1 MTGTRR
7 DVWTLTGVAKP
18 WDPITRA
25 YARAIATM
33 QSRPATDPTSWTF
46 QAAIHGSYSP
56 PPSGALWNECQH
68 ASWFFLPW
76 HRMYLFYFERIV
88 RAAVV
93 ENGDDTTLDG
103 PFALPYWNYDQP
115 APRNTLPI
123 PFRPATAPPDGM
135 TSNPLNPGPG
145 RRRASI
151 ANGAQLSPLVT
162 SSATAM
168 ATISFSGP
176 PGSGFGGEVSPPMQF
191 NGGFGALEQTPH
203 NVIHVQV
210 GGTNNPPCLAGLMID
225 PGCAALDPIF
235 WLHHAN
241 IDRLWN
247 RWIALGGGRLNPTD
261 ASWLE
266 QPFTLYDET
275 GAEVTLTCADVLD
288 AATQLDYV
296 YDDDEAP
303 EERARV
309 AAAMASAPPPPSR
322 ESARPPQLVAATDQP
337 VTLTGRPASVTLAVP
352 ASTRERV
359 ARESVSAVAGAAA
372 SGGRSAIFLN
382 VEDIDAPKNPGVVYG
397 VFLNVPGG
405 AAAAA
410 ESAARGRESGGV
422 ESRAKYHVGNI
433 TLFGIEAVNDP
444 DARRH
449 GVPGMR
455 HTFDITKIAA
465 ELSSAGAWNPDAI
478 EVTFEPITPIGES
491 DRESAALGGESATP
505 VKIGRVSLFMS

>member
-1 MTGTRR
+1 MTTAVRR
-7 DVWTLTGVAKP
+7 DVWTLTDETKP
-18 WDPITRA
+18 WDPILRA
-25 YARAIATM
+25 YARAVATM

-56 PPSGALWNECQH
+56 PPTGAKWNECQH
-68 ASWFFLPW
+68 ASWYFLPW
-76 HRMYLFYFERIV
+76 HRMYLYYFERIV
-88 RAAVV
+88 RAAVA
-93 ENGDDTTLDG
+93 ENGDDTTLYA

-115 APRNTLPI
+115 TPRNTLPI
-123 PFRPATAPPDGM
+123 PFRPATAPPQGS

-151 ANGAQLSPLVT
+151 ANGAELSPLVT
-162 SSATAM
+162 SSTAAM
-168 ATISFSGP
+168 NTISFSGP
-176 PGSGFGGEVSPPMQF
+176 PGSGFGGEVSPPTQF

-247 RWIALGGGRLNPTD
+247 RWIALGGGRANPTD
-261 ASWLE
+261 TSWLD
-266 QPFTLYDET
+266 QSFTLYDET
-275 GAEVTLTCADVLD
+275 GTEVTLTCADVLD

-296 YDDDEAP
+296 YDDESA
-303 EERARV
+303 EERTRGV
-309 AAAMASAPPPPSR
+309 AAVASTPPPSR
-322 ESARPPQLVAATDQP
+322 ESARPPQMVAASDKP

-359 ARESVSAVAGAAA
+359 ARESVSAAASA
-372 SGGRSAIFLN
+372 SGGQSAIFLN

-405 AAAAA
+405 AAAAT
-410 ESAARGRESGGV
+410 GREAGRA
-422 ESRAKYHVGNI
+422 EARAKYHVGNI

-465 ELSSAGAWNPDAI
+465 ELSNAGSWNPDAI

-491 DRESAALGGESATP
+491 EPESAALGGESATP

>member
-1 MTGTRR
+1 MTTGVRR
-7 DVWTLTGVAKP
+7 DVWTLTDETKP
-18 WDPITRA
+18 WDPILRA
-25 YARAIATM
+25 YARAVATM
-33 QSRPATDPTSWTF
+33 QARPPSDPTSWSF
-46 QAAIHGSYSP
+46 QAAIHGSYAP
-56 PPSGALWNECQH
+56 PPAGAKWNECQH

-88 RAAVV
+88 RAAVA
-93 ENGDDTTLDG
+93 ENGDDTTLYA
-103 PFALPYWNYDQP
+103 PFSLPYWNYDQP

-123 PFRPATAPPDGM
+123 PFRPATAPPQGS

-162 SSATAM
+162 SSTQAM

-176 PGSGFGGEVSPPMQF
+176 PGSGFGGEISPPTQF

-210 GGTNNPPCLAGLMID
+210 GGNNNPPCLAGLMID
-225 PGCAALDPIF
+225 PSCAALDPIF

-261 ASWLE
+261 ANWLG
-266 QPFTLYDET
+266 QSFTLYDET
-275 GAEVTLTCADVLD
+275 GTEVTLTCADVLD

-296 YDDDEAP
+296 YDDDSAG
-303 EERARV
+303 
-309 AAAMASAPPPPSR
+309 AAVPMPSPPSP
-322 ESARPPQLVAATDQP
+322 ESARPPQLVAATDKP
-337 VTLTGRPASVTLAVP
+337 VTLVGQPASVTLAVP
-352 ASTRERV
+352 AATRERV
-359 ARESVSAVAGAAA
+359 ATESVAAAA
-372 SGGRSAIFLN
+372 SSGRSAIYLN
-382 VEDIDAPKNPGVVYG
+382 VENIEAPKNPGVVYG

-410 ESAARGRESGGV
+410 SRESGRV

-444 DARRH
+444 EGRRH

-455 HTFDITKIAA
+455 HTFDITKVAA
-465 ELSSAGAWNPDAI
+465 ELSSAGNWNPDAI
-478 EVTFEPITPIGES
+478 EVTFEPITPVGEN
-491 DRESAALGGESATP
+491 EPEAAALGGEPVTP
-505 VKIGRVSLFMS
+505 VTIGRVSLFMA